1 MENKNEA
8 VITNYIEK
16 MMGERRQ
23 KIFESDEYIQQD
35 NGDLDYLE
43 ERYSSLKIPYVIRRV
58 VDDYIACL
66 ESRDERYADMSYVA
80 GMGDAISLLI
90 KMGMLN
96 NQEQPLSIDAEFKYT
111 ILHIIVYAIKDYI
124 YFKKRHSRGNPVAQN
139 YRV

>member
-8 VITNYIEK
+8 VIANYIEK

-35 NGDLDYLE
+35 NGD
-43 ERYSSLKIPYVIRRV
+43 LKIPYVIRRV

-96 NQEQPLSIDAEFKYT
+96 NQEQPLSINAE
-111 ILHIIVYAIKDYI
+111 
-124 YFKKRHSRGNPVAQN
+124 
-139 YRV
+139 

>member
-1 MENKNEA
+1 MAKPI
-8 VITNYIEK
+8 VIAQTEELKIGKQKRSCNCKLQSKKWWEK
-16 MMGERRQ
+16 GEQ

-90 KMGMLN
+90 KW
-96 NQEQPLSIDAEFKYT
+96 EC
-111 ILHIIVYAIKDYI
+111 
-124 YFKKRHSRGNPVAQN
+124 
-139 YRV
+139 

>member
-1 MENKNEA
+1 MENKNEV
-8 VITNYIEK
+8 VIASYIEK

-23 KIFESDEYIQQD
+23 KIFDSDKYIQQD

-43 ERYSSLKIPYVIRRV
+43 ERYNSLKIPYVMRRV

-90 KMGMLN
+90 KMGMLS
-96 NQEQPLSIDAEFKYT
+96 NQEPQLSMNAK
-111 ILHIIVYAIKDYI
+111 
-124 YFKKRHSRGNPVAQN
+124 
-139 YRV
+139 